1 MHNKQLIISASGLH
15 SIMGAARE
23 IDPDLMTPTL
33 EEAKALTA
41 AKRSA
46 EQKQMLADALD
57 GTLSAGG
64 KTYVRDVL
72 RSQLLGFDIRRELN
86 VPALVK
92 GKMCEGDSISF
103 YDDYI
108 FAAGKLRKNE
118 KRFDRDFD
126 GVILTGE
133 PDIIHPNGELLID
146 IKTPLSKR
154 TMPMWQDEAEETAY
168 YWQGMAY
175 MKLTGRKNYT
185 VAYVLVDTPEDLRRG
200 DSPDAHELGDLD
212 ADKRV
217 FEWHFSYS
225 EDAYQLM
232 LKKLAAAGRYYQKL
246 LRERGL

>member
-15 SIMGAARE
+15 SIMGAPKE
-23 IDPDLMTPTL
+23 IDRDLMTPAL
-33 EEAKALTA
+33 EETKALTA
-41 AKRSA
+41 AKRSP
-46 EQKQMLADALD
+46 EQKKALSDALES
-57 GTLSAGG
+57 TLSAGG
-64 KTYVRDVL
+64 KTHVQDSL
-72 RSQLLGFDIRRELN
+72 RSQLLGFDNRRDWN
-86 VPALVK
+86 VPALIK
-92 GKMCEGDSISF
+92 GKLCEGESIAF

-118 KRFDRDFD
+118 KRFNRDFD

-154 TMPMWQDEAEETAY
+154 TMPMWPEEAEEAAY
-168 YWQGMAY
+168 YWQGQAY
-175 MKLTGRKNYT
+175 MKLTGCKNYT
-185 VAYVLVDTPEDLRRG
+185 VAYVLVDTPEELRRG
-200 DSPDAHELGDLD
+200 DSPDAHEMGDLD

-246 LRERGL
+246 LKERGL